1 MILTS
6 PNDIAEG
13 FNTFFSNIGPNLAEK
28 IGSTEFHFKDYLDKT
43 NSEFTAFKSVSVNHV
58 CLLLREL
65 SGSKAT
71 GLDKISS
78 KIIYNIAA
86 PLISD
91 SLTYIFN
98 EAIAPCIFPHE
109 WEIARVI
116 PLFKDGKRN
125 LPGNY
130 RPISV
135 LPAISIVMERILHT
149 QLYEYLT
156 ANNLLSEH
164 QYGFRKFHS
173 TACLSSILA

>member
-1 MILTS
+1 LLGKHNQPTKVNELNVNDMILTS

-28 IGSTEFHFKDYLDKT
+28 IGSTECHFKDYLDKT

-78 KIIYNIAA
+78 KIINQ
-86 PLISD
+86 
-91 SLTYIFN
+91 
-98 EAIAPCIFPHE
+98 
-109 WEIARVI
+109 WKIARVI
-116 PLFKDGKRN
+116 PLFKNGKRN
-125 LPGNY
+125 LRGNY

-135 LPAISIVMERILHT
+135 LRMSYGAH
-149 QLYEYLT
+149 LT
-156 ANNLLSEH
+156 
-164 QYGFRKFHS
+164 Y
-173 TACLSSILA
+173 SIL